1 MRMPWLML
9 GCVVGTL
16 AGMGPR
22 APAEE
27 IALPVGAN
35 PAALSFPH
43 FPDAAHA
50 VIWRNWGLV
59 SADDLARVL
68 ETSGDEV
75 RAAAAAMGLPP
86 SDATSDLFRSRG
98 YITLIRRNWHL
109 LPYDQ
114 LVDLLDM
121 TPDELAYILREDD
134 FLFVKLGNLKPN
146 CDRVR
151 LVPPTGEVQQ
161 AEARIRAILAKHLG
175 ESAEVEEEP
184 RFAFVQ
190 ELSQPQRP
198 ITEASPERIRQG
210 LRLIYSYFAPYGDP
224 LMHPELDPYPDGLLQ
239 RLADLGVNGVWMH
252 VVLRNL
258 APGGDDF
265 PEFGEGW
272 ETRLRNLQALAA
284 RAKRQ
289 GIGVYLYINEPRA
302 MPHAFFA
309 DRPEMAGVKEG
320 EFTAMCTSNPRVQ
333 AWLRNA
339 LTHVFREVP
348 DLAGVF
354 TITASENLTSCA
366 SHFRR
371 QDCPRCAARTDDE
384 ILAEVNGLVEAG
396 VHAAN
401 PEARVIVWDWGWHGH
416 QDASSLIPLLPKSV
430 WLMSVSE
437 WSQPFERGGIRG
449 TVGEYCISVPGPGP
463 RAVRHWEEA
472 RRHGLKTAAKVQ
484 FNVTWELSTVPFLP
498 VLDLVAEHCANLSR
512 QDIDGIMLTWTL
524 GGYPSPN
531 LAVAS
536 RFAANKEATAEEV
549 LDAVAAERYGPK
561 AAPQVRRAWAAF
573 SRAFQEYPYSG
584 QVVYNGPQHMGPANL
599 LWLQPSGYRSTMTG
613 LPYDDL
619 NGWRGPYPQ
628 EVFAAQWDK
637 LAEGWR
643 RGLDEFRAG
652 ETLVDQDKRPAFESD
667 LRVAEAA
674 FLHFASVRNQVRFVM
689 LRDLWLGAQPG
700 SAARRDLQAEL
711 RAVAEDELD
720 LAKRLFILSSID
732 SRLGFEASNHYFYV
746 PNDLLEKIINC
757 EDVLSRLS
765 VP

>member
-1 MRMPWLML
+1 MGL
-9 GCVVGTL
+9 GI
-16 AGMGPR
+16 GP
-22 APAEE
+22 AVAAEE
-27 IALPVGAN
+27 VVLPVGGN
-35 PAALSFPH
+35 PAALNFPH

-59 SADDLARVL
+59 SADDLAGVL
-68 ETSGDEV
+68 GASGDEV
-75 RAAAAAMGLPP
+75 RTAAAAMGLPP
-86 SDATSDLFRSRG
+86 CDATSDLFRRRG

-114 LVDLLDM
+114 LLELLDM
-121 TPDELAYILREDD
+121 TPQELAYVLREDD
-134 FLFVKLGNLKPN
+134 FLFVKLGNLKPD

-151 LVPPTGEVQQ
+151 LVPPTAEVQQ
-161 AEARIRAILAKHLG
+161 AEARIRAILAEHLG
-175 ESAEVEEEP
+175 ETAKVEGEP
-184 RFAFVQ
+184 RFAFVE
-190 ELSQPQRP
+190 ELSRPERP

-265 PEFGEGW
+265 PEFGKGC
-272 ETRLRNLQALAA
+272 ETRLRNLQALAS
-284 RAKRQ
+284 RAKRH
-289 GIGVYLYINEPRA
+289 GIGIYLYINEPRA

-333 AWLRNA
+333 AWLRNS

-354 TITASENLTSCA
+354 TITASENLTNCA

-384 ILAEVNGLVEAG
+384 ILAEVNRLIEEG
-396 VHAAN
+396 VHAGN

-449 TVGEYCISVPGPGP
+449 TVGEYCMSVPGPGP
-463 RAVRHWEEA
+463 RAVRHWAEA

-498 VLDLVAEHCANLSR
+498 VLDLVAEHCANLNR

-549 LDAVAAERYGPK
+549 LDAVAAERYGSKP
-561 AAPQVRRAWAAF
+561 APQVRRAWAAF

-599 LWLQPSGYRSTMTG
+599 LWLQPSGYRATMTG

-619 NGWRGPYPQ
+619 NGWRGPYP
-628 EVFAAQWDK
+628 EAVFASQWDK
-637 LAEGWR
+637 LVEGWQ
-643 RGLDEFRAG
+643 RGLDEFRAA
-652 ETLVDQDKRPAFESD
+652 EALADQDKRPVLESD

-689 LRDLWLGAQPG
+689 LRNAWLGADPDSPAG
-700 SAARRDLQAEL
+700 RDLQSKL
-711 RAVAEDELD
+711 LAVVEDELV
-720 LAKRLFILSSID
+720 LAKRLFTLASAD

-746 PNDLLEKIINC
+746 PGDLLEKIVNC
-757 EDVLSRLS
+757 EDILSRLGA
-765 VP
+765 P